1 MVGILL
7 VVVGCY
13 ALVAALVHLTYWLK
27 RDRVRVS
34 KHYVLVAHNQH
45 MRMEWL
51 VRSFYAFSRRM
62 GTDAKLTVVDDGS
75 MEQTAEIVDRLE
87 QGGGSVF
94 VHEGKAEKDIDS
106 GAEQSND
113 RKRSHVEDASHSR
126 LLWRL
131 KMDGVVTSSEHAI
144 LVDLQNPEDL
154 SKMPF

>member
-62 GTDAKLTVVDDGS
+62 GTDAKLTVVDASS

-94 VHEGKAEKDIDS
+94 VHGGKVEEDGDQRAENL
-106 GAEQSND
+106 ND
-113 RKRSHVEDASHSR
+113 RKRSQGEDESHSR

-131 KMDGVVTSSEHAI
+131 RTDGVVTSSEHAI
-144 LVDLQNPEDL
+144 LVDLQNPDDL